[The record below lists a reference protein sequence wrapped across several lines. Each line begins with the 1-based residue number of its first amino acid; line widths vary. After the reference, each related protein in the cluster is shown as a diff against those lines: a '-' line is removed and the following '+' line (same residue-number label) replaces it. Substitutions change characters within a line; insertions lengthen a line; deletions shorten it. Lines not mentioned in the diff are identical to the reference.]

1 VVRLNKYLAE
11 CGVASRRAADA
22 LIAAGRVRVEGAVV
36 SSLGTA
42 VEPGARVEVDGKT
55 VRPVVRKTYLVLHK
69 PIGVV
74 TTMRD
79 PQGRRTVRELVPAGL
94 PRVLPVGRLD
104 YDSSGVL
111 LLTDDG
117 DLAFRLTHPRFGVE
131 KTYRATVRGP
141 VDPRDV
147 ATLRAGLVTRT
158 LRASPCRAR
167 TIVSRDGK
175 SVIELVLREGKN
187 RQVRRMLDALGYQ
200 VLSLQRVRFGPVAL
214 GELRPG
220 SSRFL
225 TTRELKDLRRS

>member
-1 VVRLNKYLAE
+1 MRINRYLAQA
-11 CGVASRRAADA
+11 GVASRRAADA
-22 LIAAGRVRVEGAVV
+22 FVAAGRVRINGVV
-36 SSLGTA
+36 VRSMGTQVA
-42 VEPGARVEVDGKT
+42 QDCIVEVDGKR
-55 VRPVVRKTYLVLHK
+55 VIPVAQKTYLVLHK

-79 PQGRRTVRELVPAGL
+79 PQGRRTVRDLLPEPA
-94 PRVLPVGRLD
+94 PRVVPVGRLD

-111 LLTDDG
+111 LLTNDG
-117 DLAFRLTHPRFGVE
+117 ELAFRLTHPRFGVE
-131 KTYRATVRGP
+131 KTYRVAVAGRVALQDVRALREG
-141 VDPRDV
+141 V
-147 ATLRAGLVTRT
+147 AAKG

-167 TIVSRDGK
+167 VLSGGDDG

-214 GELRPG
+214 GELPPG
-220 SSRFL
+220 RSRFL